1 MSRFPGPRHL
11 LVLCLCLATL
21 LSGCS
26 LFIPRKAPSPAPPVA
41 GGVTKPGAAV
51 GPSEGY
57 SAYGNPEFYEVMGKR
72 YRVLKTGHG
81 FVERGIASW
90 YGPDFHGKL
99 TSTREVYDMYQMTGA
114 HKLLPLPTWV
124 KVTNLENG
132 RSVVLRVNDRGPFK
146 DNRVI
151 DLSYAA
157 ALKLDVVNKGTA
169 FVEVRAVD
177 RPDDQPPG
185 PSLRL
190 ANNTEMYLQIGAFGQ
205 RDNAERL
212 RERVDGKL
220 ADPIRIYEDRSGARP
235 LFKVQVGPLTDVDHA
250 DRAIAA
256 LAGVGITQHHFVNG
270 E

>member
-1 MSRFPGPRHL
+1 MSPSARPGSV
-11 LVLCLCLATL
+11 LVLGLMLAL
-21 LSGCS
+21 LMTGCS
-26 LFIPRKAPSPAPPVA
+26 LFVSRKPPPTPPPAT
-41 GGVTKPGAAV
+41 GGTTRPGAAV

-72 YRVLKTGHG
+72 YRVLKSGQG

-146 DNRVI
+146 DNRVV

-157 ALKLDVVNKGTA
+157 ALKLDVVAKGTA

-177 RPDDQPPG
+177 RPDDQPPD
-185 PSLRL
+185 PALRL
-190 ANNTEMYLQIGAFGQ
+190 AANRDMFLQIGAFGQ

-212 RERVDGKL
+212 RQRVDGKL
-220 ADPIRIYEDRSGARP
+220 QEGVRIYEDRNGARP
-235 LFKVQVGPLTDVDHA
+235 LFKVQVGPLSDVDHA

-256 LAGVGITQHHFVNG
+256 LAGVGITQHHFVN